1 MILVTGA
8 TGNVGAEVLR
18 ALTRAGEPVRA
29 LVRDASK
36 GDLPAEVDVVVGD
49 LDDPPP

>member
-18 ALTRAGEPVRA
+18 ALTRAGSKPVHWYGTRRKA
-29 LVRDASK
+29 IFPRRSRWSR
-36 GDLPAEVDVVVGD
+36 EISTTQRR
-49 LDDPPP
+49 